1 MTTTASRIRTF
12 STNKPLVRQRRR
24 EIARA
29 AVKVFAKKGYSH
41 AGMRDIARA
50 CGVTT
55 GTLYYYV
62 GSKRDILN
70 LVAELSLV
78 THSDRFGELV
88 NLVTELPPLEA
99 IRQAIKVYLEHVNE
113 NQDLYIFLD
122 HLPATLSRK
131 EREPLLEAASVH
143 SDYFSTLL
151 ERGIQ
156 DGEFGRVD
164 CRFVAGL
171 LVREANGW
179 AHSRWTLRKRYTLED
194 YTDRLTEL
202 IMIALRNG
210 APEV

>member
-29 AVKVFAKKGYSH
+29 AVKVFAKKGYSR
-41 AGMRDIARA
+41 AGMRDIART

-88 NLVTELPPLEA
+88 NLITELPPLEA

-131 EREPLLEAASVH
+131 EREPLLKTGSVH

-151 ERGIQ
+151 ERVIQ
-156 DGEFGRVD
+156 DGEFGPVD
-164 CRFVAGL
+164 CRFVAGV

-179 AHSRWTLRKRYTLED
+179 AHSRWVLRKRYTLED

-210 APEV
+210 APKV